1 MHPSQYPTVSFHFG
15 NAIKCFETAHAIIK
29 LAEEMIKEGLAVVY
43 EGKTGAEF
51 DGREGKY
58 RRHEFIA
65 RAKKKGLWSQKR
77 LQTPGEY
84 KKQYQ

>member
-1 MHPSQYPTVSFHFG
+1 
-15 NAIKCFETAHAIIK
+15 
-29 LAEEMIKEGLAVVY
+29 MIKEGLAVVY